1 VVKHL
6 PSKCEALSSN
16 ASTKRRSGRGR
27 EQRWGG
33 KREERG
39 RGRAREGWGEERKK
53 EKQLGVGGRRRGGGG
68 EVRERERER
77 EKAGCRSLT
86 PVILVTWEAEI
97 RRIMFQ
103 SQNSTDLVYRLGIEG
118 TFVTYQLCDPS
129 FF

>member
-1 VVKHL
+1 MGREKGR
-6 PSKCEALSSN
+6 EGE
-16 ASTKRRSGRGR
+16 REGQGGRGR
-27 EQRWGG
+27 
-33 KREERG
+33 
-39 RGRAREGWGEERKK
+39 RKK
-53 EKQLGVGGRRRGGGG
+53 ERKTAGCRWKKKRRRRRS
-68 EVRERERER
+68 ERERERER